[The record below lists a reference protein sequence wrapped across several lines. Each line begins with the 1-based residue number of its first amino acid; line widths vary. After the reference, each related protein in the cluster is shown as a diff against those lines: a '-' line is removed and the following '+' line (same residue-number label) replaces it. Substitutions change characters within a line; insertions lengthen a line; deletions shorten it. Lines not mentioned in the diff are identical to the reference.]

1 MGLLNV
7 NWGVGPVRANPENH
21 TITTTQVVNPASP
34 MITTREVNPA
44 SPTITTREVNPASP
58 MTTTREV
65 NPASPTTT
73 TREVNPA
80 SPMTITWVVNP
91 ASRTIRGIRGILT
104 GVNMLMLLHRKMSSK
119 DAIDTTFSNPKFHVG
134 RIAVK

>member
-21 TITTTQVVNPASP
+21 TMTTTQAVNPAS
-34 MITTREVNPA
+34 R
-44 SPTITTREVNPASP
+44 TI
-58 MTTTREV
+58 TTREV

-91 ASRTIRGIRGILT
+91 ANPMTTTQVVNPASRTIRGIRGILT
-104 GVNMLMLLHRKMSSK
+104 GVNMLLLLHRKMSSM
-119 DAIDTTFSNPKFHVG
+119 DAIDTTFSNPKFQVG